1 MFVSKLQQTV
11 NYVLLKYWQQY
22 TVAATRCGLVQINAS
37 HVTRYL
43 TMVPFCLFLQ
53 VGGIGT
59 LTGVSRGGGPSHGGG
74 RGGSPMYHP
83 LTWNAGITSP
93 CGRGQGRGRGR
104 GNKSSDRQLAIRAS
118 GGSSVSEAQPE
129 TVCAPA
135 HVVQSTTTNVTRG
148 IVVPAAWCDICR
160 VGCNS
165 KEILEQH
172 KNGKKHKRTVQR
184 MQDMARLQG
193 ITPAIADMGARS
205 STSSQLAEV
214 EGPSNAV
221 HMVPPLGSTS
231 LGGEHKDLA
240 PENVEASVSGVQI
253 TEVTG
258 SSSKQN
264 TTHHTAAVGHSV
276 EAQVELHAAVQAYQS
291 SNEMKD
297 GGEGPPNATGPS
309 NVQLVEARMDANGNK
324 NGPKRKQTGLG
335 RGGKKPRV
343 SQAPRQRPERV
354 REQPLVCTI
363 CNATCDTRAVFDIHL
378 GGKKH
383 QSRLKRS
390 QGPDMLFGPLVAHIP
405 PNQSAAHMTGAPEPL
420 YYGFRCNGAPLVE
433 QEAYL
438 AGAMQY
444 AFPVLPQAGPTIMAA
459 DYPAQQV
466 TSNRCC

>member
-1 MFVSKLQQTV
+1 M
-11 NYVLLKYWQQY
+11 
-22 TVAATRCGLVQINAS
+22 
-37 HVTRYL
+37 
-43 TMVPFCLFLQ
+43 Q

-74 RGGSPMYHP
+74 RG
-83 LTWNAGITSP
+83 
-93 CGRGQGRGRGR
+93 RGRGR

-118 GGSSVSEAQPE
+118 GSSASEAQPE
-129 TVCAPA
+129 TPA
-135 HVVQSTTTNVTRG
+135 HLMQATTTNFTPG
-148 IVVPAAWCDICR
+148 TVVPAAWCDICR

-165 KEILEQH
+165 REILEQH

-193 ITPAIADMGARS
+193 MTPAIADMGAPS

-214 EGPSNAV
+214 EGPSTAV
-221 HMVPPLGSTS
+221 HMVPPLRSTS
-231 LGGEHKDLA
+231 IGGEHKDLA
-240 PENVEASVSGVQI
+240 PENVVASVSGVQI

-264 TTHHTAAVGHSV
+264 ATHHTTAVGHGV
-276 EAQVELHAAVQAYQS
+276 EAQVEPHVAVQAYQP

-297 GGEGPPNATGPS
+297 GGEAPPNATGPS
-309 NVQLVEARMDANGNK
+309 NVELVEARMDVNGNK
-324 NGPKRKQTGLG
+324 NGPKRKLTGVG
-335 RGGKKPRV
+335 RGGKKLRV

-363 CNATCDTRAVFDIHL
+363 CNATCDTRAVFNIHL

-383 QSRLKRS
+383 QSRLKRC
-390 QGPDMLFGPLVAHIP
+390 PDMLFGPLVVHIP

-420 YYGFRCNGAPLVE
+420 YYGFKSKGAPLVE

-438 AGAMQY
+438 AGAMKH
-444 AFPVLPQAGPTIMAA
+444 AFPVLPHAGPTIIAA
-459 DYPAQQV
+459 DYPAQPV